1 MPLGSAAV
9 SEPSDAELLVAAR
22 SGQATAWNALVK
34 RHTGR
39 LWAIARSNGLDRD
52 EAFDVVQATWL
63 ELFNSADRIR
73 DPQAI
78 AGWLNR
84 VASHEAIRRSKRA
97 RRMQPVEEV
106 RMRETNEDEFTGIL
120 RREDIALI
128 RRHFAQLDESCRQ
141 LLSLLFADQP
151 LQYREVSELLERP
164 IGWVGP
170 TRDRCLE
177 KLRRLVTN
185 G

>member
-1 MPLGSAAV
+1 VP
-9 SEPSDAELLVAAR
+9 EPTDAELLAAAR

-73 DPQAI
+73 NPNAI

-84 VASHEAIRRSKRA
+84 VTSHEAIRRSKRA
-97 RRMQPVEEV
+97 RRTQPVEEV
-106 RMRETNEDEFTGIL
+106 RMHETNEDEFTPEFFVARTSPSYDDTSRDSTTTVDGYS
-120 RREDIALI
+120 AS
-128 RRHFAQLDESCRQ
+128 FS
-141 LLSLLFADQP
+141 
-151 LQYREVSELLERP
+151 P
-164 IGWVGP
+164 IS
-170 TRDRCLE
+170 RFSIE
-177 KLRRLVTN
+177 K
-185 G
+185 